1 MFLNGLRR
9 CSWLLKYSE
18 NICTICFG
26 DSCLWQDSNDWFK
39 SLNKTWEELSHPKS
53 ETSWTCI
60 HSNVQQG
67 ATPLVSQRSPIVWPY
82 CSLDYYLSKHFCYE
96 VMFSQVFFRTAWCSF
111 CKWCSSLEWSRWYS
125 RVCCRAWLPCDWHVA
140 TNAVSSSS
148 SSISILLSS
157 TLSSQY
163 GHFWLQKTII
173 PKCNICKFS
182 LNR

>member
-39 SLNKTWEELSHPKS
+39 SLNKTWEELSHPKP

-111 CKWCSSLEWSRWYS
+111 CKWCSSLEWCRRYS
-125 RVCCRAWLPCDWHVA
+125 RVCCRGVA
-140 TNAVSSSS
+140 TLWLTCRYQCCVLQFFLHQYPPQLHPVIPIWS
-148 SSISILLSS
+148 LLAPENN
-157 TLSSQY
+157 
-163 GHFWLQKTII
+163 H
-173 PKCNICKFS
+173 PKM
-182 LNR
+182 